1 MKIFVCIPTYNEA
14 ENISSTINAVLSE
27 FEKIKNHEMNILV
40 ADDTSPDKTYEIVEK
55 IAKSNPRV
63 HLLLNP
69 NKIGIG
75 GAYIKAMKY
84 AMNDLKADAVIELDA
99 DGQHKPSDIPRMVDL
114 MDKENAE
121 VVVGTR
127 YIKGGKIPEEWG
139 LKRKFFSVFGNMFAR
154 SVLWMWKYHDITTG
168 FRLTKTSALKK
179 VDLDN
184 LISKQFAYKL
194 HLYYALHKSGVKIV
208 ELPIEFVEREKGKS
222 KITKKTLQ
230 ESMRVVLTLRYREN
244 EKFFKVCVIGLIG
257 FVIQSTGFNILR
269 LTGMEPWWA
278 NTIAVEFAIISN
290 YLLNNFWT
298 FSAQRIGLKEL
309 ITLKIASLSIKINAF
324 FYKFILMNAVSLG
337 SILIQAVLIYL
348 GVRAFGKGFWIEN
361 GLMIAGILI
370 GLIWNFT
377 MYKKVIWKK

>member
-14 ENISSTINAVLSE
+14 ENISSIIDAVLSE
-27 FEKIKNHEMNILV
+27 FEKIKDHEMNILV
-40 ADDTSPDKTYEIVEK
+40 ADDTSPDKTYEIVQN
-55 IAKSNPRV
+55 IAKKNPRV
-63 HLLLNP
+63 HLSLNP

-84 AMNDLKADAVIELDA
+84 AMSDLKADAVIEFDA
-99 DGQHKPSDIPRMVDL
+99 DGQHKPSDIPRMVEL
-114 MDKENAE
+114 MDKENAD
-121 VVVGTR
+121 VVVGSR
-127 YIKGGKIPEEWG
+127 YIKGGKIPEAWG
-139 LKRKFFSVFGNMFAR
+139 MDRKFFSVFGNMFAR
-154 SVLWMWKYHDITTG
+154 SVLWMWKYHDISSG

-184 LISKQFAYKL
+184 LLSKQFAYKYD
-194 HLYYALHKSGVKIV
+194 LYYKLHKTGAKIV

-244 EKFFKVCVIGLIG
+244 EKFFKVCVVGLIG

-278 NTIAVEFAIISN
+278 NTFAVEVAIISN
-290 YLLNNFWT
+290 YLLNNYWT
-298 FSAQRIGLKEL
+298 FAAQRIELKEV
-309 ITLKIASLSIKINAF
+309 ISVKIASTAIKINAF
-324 FYKFILMNAVSLG
+324 FYKFILMNAVSVG
-337 SILIQAVLIYL
+337 SILIQAVLIWF
-348 GVRAFGKGFWIEN
+348 GVKTFGKGFWIEN